1 MLPLNHVL
9 KGILYIQVQCPS
21 THKETFT
28 LYNSCMLLASG
39 RNLSLLFSPPFPLHM
54 IQTTVTVPYL
64 YPATPKLPG
73 VLLKVTSSVVR
84 KDSPLF
90 HPLCAWTCHN
100 HCLYII
106 LNGICLCFFFPAE
119 IYIFL
124 CYDLAISNGT
134 RMEEPGRLQSM
145 GSLRVGHN
153 WATSLSLFTFT
164 RILLRNL
171 V

>member
-1 MLPLNHVL
+1 M
-9 KGILYIQVQCPS
+9 S
-21 THKETFT
+21 
-28 LYNSCMLLASG
+28 LASG
-39 RNLSLLFSPPFPLHM
+39 RNLSLLFSPPFSLHM

-106 LNGICLCFFFPAE
+106 LNGIFLCFFFPAE

-134 RMEEPGRLQSM
+134 RMEEPGGLQSM

-153 WATSLSLFTFT
+153 WATSLSLFIFMHW
-164 RILLRNL
+164 RRKWQPIPVFLPGESQGWGSL
-171 V
+171 VGCHLWGHRVGHD